1 MRARFDEVIHA
12 PNRLR
17 ITAALSTVES
27 ADFATIR
34 DLLGVSD
41 SVLSKQVKPLGE
53 AGYVNI
59 TKTVINSHVRTSL
72 SLTAK
77 GSKAYRAH
85 IAALRAITANLGE
98 ADAAREQIAEH
109 PES

>member
-1 MRARFDEVIHA
+1 MRGVFDEVIHA

-27 ADFATIR
+27 ADFSTIR

-41 SVLSKQVKPLGE
+41 SVLSKHVKPLGE

-59 TKTVINSHVRTSL
+59 TKTVIDSHVRTSL
-72 SLTAK
+72 ALTAK
-77 GSKAYRAH
+77 GRKAYRAH
-85 IAALRAITANLGE
+85 IEALRAITANMGE
-98 ADAAREQIAEH
+98 D
-109 PES
+109 